1 MSDDDR
7 ALRASVTASYLWAG
21 ARKEAA
27 KGESDAVRAINVARE
42 IALGQQTDPDV
53 ASHIEDLANLE
64 VARATAIVTLG
75 EKAAALART
84 LPTPEQWRTFYESEV
99 APTLEWR
106 APLAWCDC
114 GKPFLPS
121 SRRQYCSTIC
131 EDRNARRIHRSDTPA
146 APGQWDRMRSEHL
159 STHANRAWDLSCET
173 CRGLLG
179 EASEDAGRR

>member
-1 MSDDDR
+1 MSEDDR

-27 KGESDAVRAINVARE
+27 KGERDPVRAMNVARA
-42 IALGQQTDPDV
+42 IALGQQTDPAV
-53 ASHIEDLANLE
+53 ASYIEEQANLE

-75 EKAAALART
+75 EKAADLART
-84 LPTPEQWRTFYESEV
+84 LPTPEQWRNFYEREV

-121 SRRQYCSTIC
+121 SRRQYCSTGC
-131 EDRNARRIHRSDTPA
+131 EDRYARRIHRSDTPA
-146 APGQWDRMRSEHL
+146 APD
-159 STHANRAWDLSCET
+159 ET

-179 EASEDAGRR
+179 EASDDA